1 MRMQKQDPFEDLT
14 RALNKETAGSL
25 GSAGRR
31 LQRAVAAL
39 EDYDAASGGS
49 AGSGGTRAAG
59 TADVTETAGARDDAR
74 RRGLVHAAAAALHA
88 YVIQKEV
95 IGIADN
101 ATLNEAFRVTADVW
115 RCMGA
120 VQG

>member
-1 MRMQKQDPFEDLT
+1 MQKPDPFEDVT

-25 GSAGRR
+25 GMAGRR

-39 EDYDAASGGS
+39 EDYDG
-49 AGSGGTRAAG
+49 AGVDTRGAG
-59 TADVTETAGARDDAR
+59 AADVTDTAGPRDDAR

-101 ATLNEAFRVTADVW
+101 AALNEAFRVTAEVW
-115 RCMGA
+115 RCLGA
-120 VQG
+120 APG